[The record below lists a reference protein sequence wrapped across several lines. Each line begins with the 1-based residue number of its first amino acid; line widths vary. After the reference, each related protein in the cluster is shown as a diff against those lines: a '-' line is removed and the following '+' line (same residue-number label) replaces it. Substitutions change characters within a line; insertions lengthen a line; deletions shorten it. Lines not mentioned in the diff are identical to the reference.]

1 MIMSFTKETLKLAID
16 RIVAQI
22 DPIGEEMNR
31 LDGQLGDGDLGVTL
45 VNGFRNLQ
53 EIKDDLPDDLGRAM
67 FAMAKS
73 VTAVSGSSFGT
84 LLATALMAAGKQV
97 KDTSEVEWAQL
108 PTLLQAAQDAMIA
121 RGGASLGDK
130 TMLDSMDNLIKALSG
145 LQTPDEMLP
154 AAQTAAKQTLDAF
167 RDQPNKIGRARVY
180 AEKSIGLDD
189 PGMMAIARMIDCF
202 APQ

>member
-1 MIMSFTKETLKLAID
+1 MTITRDTFKLAIE
-16 RIVAQI
+16 RITANI
-22 DPIGEEMNR
+22 GPIGEEMNR

-45 VNGFRNLQ
+45 VNGFKNLSG
-53 EIKDDLPDDLGRAM
+53 IKDDLPDDLGRAM
-67 FAMAKS
+67 LAMAKS

-97 KDTSEVEWAQL
+97 KDQTSAEWSDL
-108 PTLLQAAQDAMIA
+108 PALLQAAQDAMIA

-130 TMLDSMDNLIKALSG
+130 TMLDMMDGLIKALSG
-145 LQTPDEMLP
+145 SETPETMLT
-154 AAQTAAKQTLDAF
+154 AAQAAAKQTLDTF

-189 PGMMAIARMIDCF
+189 PGMMAISRMVDCF
-202 APQ
+202 DTA

>member
-1 MIMSFTKETLKLAID
+1 MSISKETLKLAIE
-16 RIVAQI
+16 RIAAQI

-53 EIKDDLPDDLGRAM
+53 GIKDDLPDDLGRAL

-84 LLATALMAAGKQV
+84 LLATALMASGKQV
-97 KDTSEVEWAQL
+97 KDTSAADWSEL
-108 PTLLQAAQDAMIA
+108 PALLQAAQDAMIA
-121 RGGASLGDK
+121 RGGANLGDE
-130 TMLDSMDNLIKALSG
+130 TMLDMMDKVISTLDG

-154 AAQTAAKQTLDAF
+154 AAKDAARQTLDAF
-167 RDQPNKIGRARVY
+167 RDKPNKIGRARVY

-189 PGMMAIARMIDCF
+189 PGMMAIARMIECF
-202 APQ
+202 ETQ

>member
-1 MIMSFTKETLKLAID
+1 MTITKDTFILAIQK
-16 RIVAQI
+16 ITANI

-45 VNGFRNLQ
+45 VNGFKNLSG
-53 EIKDDLPDDLGRAM
+53 IKDDLPDDLGRAL

-97 KDTSEVEWAQL
+97 KDKTSADWSE
-108 PTLLQAAQDAMIA
+108 LQALLHAALDAIIA
-121 RGGASLGDK
+121 RGGANLGDK
-130 TMLDSMDNLIKALSG
+130 TMLDMMDSLIKALEG
-145 LQTPDEMLP
+145 VHTPDEMLP
-154 AAQTAAKQTLDAF
+154 AARAAAKKTLDAF
-167 RDQPNKIGRARVY
+167 RNQPSKIGRARVY

-189 PGMMAIARMIDCF
+189 PGMMAISRMIDCF
-202 APQ
+202 HTA

>member
-1 MIMSFTKETLKLAID
+1 MRFSKETLKMAIERIAD
-16 RIVAQI
+16 RI
-22 DPIGEEMNR
+22 DPIGAEMNR

-45 VNGFRNLQ
+45 VNGFNNLKG
-53 EIKDDLPDDLGRAM
+53 IKDDLPDDLGRAF
-67 FAMAKS
+67 FAMAKA

-97 KDTSEVEWAQL
+97 KDKEEVEWSEVRA
-108 PTLLQAAQDAMIA
+108 LLQAAQEAMIA
-121 RGGASLGDK
+121 RGGANLGDK
-130 TMLDSMDNLIKALSG
+130 TMLDMMDSLISTLSG
-145 LQTPDEMLP
+145 KQTPEEMLAAAQSA
-154 AAQTAAKQTLDAF
+154 AAQTLKTF

-202 APQ
+202 D

>member
-1 MIMSFTKETLKLAID
+1 MTITNETFKLAIE
-16 RIVAQI
+16 RITANI

-45 VNGFRNLQ
+45 VNGFKNLSG
-53 EIKDDLPDDLGRAM
+53 IKDNLPDDLGRAL

-84 LLATALMAAGKQV
+84 LLATAMMAAGKQV
-97 KDTSEVEWAQL
+97 KDQTSADWSEL
-108 PTLLQAAQDAMIA
+108 PTLLQPAQDAMIA
-121 RGGASLGDK
+121 RGGANLGDK
-130 TMLDSMDNLIKALSG
+130 TILDMMDSLIKALDG
-145 LQTPDEMLP
+145 LQAPDAMLA
-154 AAQTAAKQTLDAF
+154 AAQAAAKETLETF

-189 PGMMAIARMIDCF
+189 PGMMAISRMIDCF
-202 APQ
+202 DAS

>member
-1 MIMSFTKETLKLAID
+1 MGISKNTLKLAIEK
-16 RIVAQI
+16 IAEKI
-22 DPIGEEMNR
+22 DPIGDEMNR

-53 EIKDDLPDDLGRAM
+53 GIKDDLPDDLGRAL

-97 KDTSEVEWAQL
+97 KDQSNVAWSEL
-108 PTLLQAAQDAMIA
+108 PGMLQAAQDAMVA

-130 TMLDSMDNLIKALSG
+130 TMLDMMDSLISALSG
-145 LQTPDEMLP
+145 LQTPAEMLP
-154 AAQTAAKQTLDAF
+154 AAKTAAEQTLDSF

-202 APQ
+202 ETP